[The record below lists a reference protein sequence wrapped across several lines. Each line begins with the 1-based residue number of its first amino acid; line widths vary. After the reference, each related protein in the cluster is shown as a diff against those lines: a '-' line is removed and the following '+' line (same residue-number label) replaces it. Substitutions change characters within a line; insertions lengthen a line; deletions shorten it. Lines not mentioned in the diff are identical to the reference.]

1 MTKEFSIYKIFVSA
15 ILSLSIN
22 AWAQSSV
29 RPNQPEISTTIQ
41 EQRIQESPKEAVGLD
56 LSSDM
61 FVDITDRSGIDFV
74 HFNGTTGR
82 YLLPEITGAG
92 GALFDYDNDGDLD
105 LYAVQGTSLITSD
118 NPSAVP
124 WRGKRPPRDRLFRN
138 DTGSN
143 GNRETHF
150 TDVTEDS
157 GITALGYGMGVATG
171 DFNNDGWIDLY
182 VTNLGSNQ
190 LWRNNGNGTFTDV
203 TKESGSDDHRWS
215 TSATFF
221 DYDKDGWL
229 DLFITHY
236 VDFSVSMKRECFS
249 LSSALDFCGPAAY
262 DPVGDK
268 LFRNLGDGTFEDITN
283 SSGISKIFGPGL
295 GVVAADFDSDG
306 WTDLFVANDGDYNQ
320 LWKNKKG
327 TGVFE
332 NIAALAGVAVNRMGQ
347 PEASMGVAAEDFDND
362 GDVDLFMTHLERESN
377 TFYLN
382 EGNGLFE
389 DRTIQMGLHAPSLR
403 YTSFGTSLFDYDNDG
418 WLDLLVLSGA
428 VRIIEELARKGDSY
442 PLHQRNQ
449 LFRNKGKSG
458 FEEITEKAGAAFELS
473 EVSRGAALGDVD
485 NDGDTDIVIFN
496 NNGPTRL
503 LQNQAGNKRH
513 WIGFQLLQ
521 KNGGANTCQTRIE
534 LHDSNGNVLSRRAH
548 TDGSYCSA
556 GSPRILVGLGKS
568 EKPKM
573 VRVHWADGLIEQFD
587 DLLIDRYWVLQQ
599 GAKAIEFEKKTR

>member
-1 MTKEFSIYKIFVSA
+1 MLF
-15 ILSLSIN
+15 LSIN
-22 AWAQSSV
+22 VWVQPQIRSSQPDI
-29 RPNQPEISTTIQ
+29 PNKTQ
-41 EQRIQESPKEAVGLD
+41 EQRIQEFSKEAAGSD
-56 LSSDM
+56 ISSDM
-61 FVDITDRSGIDFV
+61 FADITDRSGIDFV
-74 HFNGTTGR
+74 HFNGTTGK

-105 LYAVQGTSLITSD
+105 LYAVQGTLLITGD
-118 NPSAVP
+118 NPNAVP
-124 WRGKRPPRDRLFRN
+124 KDSKEPPRDRLFRN
-138 DTGSN
+138 DTGTN
-143 GNRETHF
+143 ANAAIHF

-203 TKESGSDDHRWS
+203 TKESRTDDHRWS

-221 DYDKDGWL
+221 DYDNDGWL

-236 VDFSVSMKRECFS
+236 VNFSISIKRECFS
-249 LSSALDFCGPAAY
+249 LTSAPDFCGPDAY
-262 DPVGDK
+262 DPVGDR
-268 LFRNLGDGTFEDITN
+268 LFRNSGDGTFEDITT
-283 SSGISKIFGPGL
+283 SSGISKSFGAGL

-306 WTDLFVANDGDYNQ
+306 WTDIFVANDGDYNQ
-320 LWKNKKG
+320 LWKNNKG
-327 TGVFE
+327 MGTFE
-332 NIAALAGVAVNRMGQ
+332 NMALLAGVAVNRMGQ
-347 PEASMGVAAEDFDND
+347 PEASMGVTAEDFDND

-377 TFYLN
+377 TFYVN

-403 YTSFGTSLFDYDNDG
+403 YTSFGTKFFDYDNDG

-428 VRIIEELARKGDSY
+428 VRNIEELARKGDPY
-442 PLHQRNQ
+442 PLHQPNQ
-449 LFRNKGKSG
+449 LFQNNGQSG
-458 FEEITEKAGAAFELS
+458 FVEITEEAGAAFKLS

-496 NNGPTRL
+496 NNGPIRL
-503 LQNQAGNKRH
+503 LQNQVGNKRH

-521 KNGGANTCQTRIE
+521 KTGGANTCQTRIE
-534 LHDSNGNVLSRRAH
+534 MLDRNGNVLSRRAH

-556 GSPRILVGLGKS
+556 GSPSILVGLGNS
-568 EKPKM
+568 EEPKM
-573 VRVHWADGLIEQFD
+573 VRVHWTDGLIEQFD
-587 DLLIDRYWVLQQ
+587 DLLPDRYWVLQQ
-599 GAKAIEFEKKTR
+599 GAKPKEFQKGTR